1 MRHDSV
7 EVAIIECPRI
17 FKRQKQ
23 TCQLLSRSIGLTVI
37 TYTRVEV
44 TLSKLIAIVRP
55 YRSVS
60 FSSVHDTLHCVAIP
74 LLGINTVSYGI
85 WLSVSAV
92 NGLRILK

>member
-1 MRHDSV
+1 
-7 EVAIIECPRI
+7 
-17 FKRQKQ
+17 
-23 TCQLLSRSIGLTVI
+23 VI

-44 TLSKLIAIVRP
+44 TLSKLAIVRP